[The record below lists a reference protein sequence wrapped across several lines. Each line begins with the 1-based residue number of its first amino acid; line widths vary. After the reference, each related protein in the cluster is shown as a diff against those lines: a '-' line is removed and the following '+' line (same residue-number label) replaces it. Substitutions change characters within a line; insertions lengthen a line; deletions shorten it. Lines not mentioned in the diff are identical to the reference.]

1 MRRESKGER
10 ERESWLRHKICHR
23 RGRWRRRSFLGRPNE
38 RTDGRGRSV
47 GRSGMRPKTEGRKKV
62 QPRFAHENE
71 KESAGKEGEK
81 E

>member
-1 MRRESKGER
+1 MGG
-10 ERESWLRHKICHR
+10 LTN
-23 RGRWRRRSFLGRPNE
+23 GRT
-38 RTDGRGRSV
+38 RTFS
-47 GRSGMRPKTEGRKKV
+47 RSGMRPKTEGRKKV

>member
-1 MRRESKGER
+1 MGG
-10 ERESWLRHKICHR
+10 L
-23 RGRWRRRSFLGRPNE
+23 
-38 RTDGRGRSV
+38 TDGRTDADVQSV
-47 GRSGMRPKTEGRKKV
+47 GGMRPKTEGRKKV